1 MTTRYNDYIYFT
13 RLELENVKSFGE
25 RQFLDLTTDGQKP
38 ARWTLL
44 LGENG
49 VGKTTVLQCL
59 VRMRPDFENRPD
71 TGPDEEEW
79 GPEIAAEDDNTYFND
94 LMRNGPDVVARLEAR
109 MVAGF
114 KIDGTGGR
122 PNAIRCEATVER
134 RSGKFYDFQSKGTR
148 RKLCPQPVVL
158 AYGAG
163 RHIKLAKSEA
173 ELPGPVESLFD
184 AAVELVDA
192 EAILQRLD
200 YLVAKSRER
209 GPRRRLNSLT
219 NMLAAILPDVDRP
232 EDISINPP
240 LTAGLG
246 TGPAGVQVRTPHGQV
261 ALHQLSLGYQTVT
274 AWTIDIAWRLFNQ
287 YPDSPHPM
295 KEPAVV
301 IVDEIDLHLHPQ
313 WQRHIRE
320 HLTDH
325 FPNVQFIATAH
336 SPLIAQDCLE
346 ENLALLRLDESEH
359 QVEIV
364 NEPAVVHS
372 WRLDQVITSE
382 LYGFDSARSDLTN
395 EFIERRLEL
404 LRKPELD
411 EAEQRELEELEIRV
425 ASLGPGWTE
434 DDEVA
439 RRVVERTTEIL
450 RQRRTA

>member
-1 MTTRYNDYIYFT
+1 MATPYNDHIYFT
-13 RLELENVKSFGE
+13 RLELENVKSVGE
-25 RQFLDLTTDGQKP
+25 RQFLDLTTDGQRP

-49 VGKTTVLQCL
+49 VGKTTILQCL
-59 VRMRPDFENRPD
+59 VRMRPDFENRPGK
-71 TGPDEEEW
+71 GPDEEEW
-79 GPEIAAEDDNTYFND
+79 WPEIATEDDNAYFND
-94 LMRNGPDVVARLEAR
+94 LMRNGTDVVAHLEAQ
-109 MVAGF
+109 MVAGYT
-114 KIDGTGGR
+114 IDGKGER
-122 PNAIRCEATVER
+122 PNPIRCEATVER
-134 RSGKFYDFQSKGTR
+134 RVGKFFDFQSKGTR
-148 RKLCPQPVVL
+148 KKLCPQPVVF

-200 YLVAKSRER
+200 YLVAKSKDR

-246 TGPAGVQVRTPHGQV
+246 TGPAGVQVRTPYGQV

-274 AWTIDIAWRLFNQ
+274 AWTIDIGWRLFNQ
-287 YPDSPHPM
+287 YPESPHPM
-295 KEPAVV
+295 REPAVV

-320 HLTDH
+320 HLTKH

-346 ENLALLRLDESEH
+346 ENLVLLRLDESEH

-364 NEPAVVHS
+364 NEPTVVNS
-372 WRLDQVITSE
+372 WRLDQVVTSE
-382 LYGFDSARSDLTN
+382 LFGFDSARSDTTN
-395 EFIERRLEL
+395 QFIERRLEL

-411 EAEQRELEELEIRV
+411 EAEQREIEQLEMRV
-425 ASLGPGWTE
+425 SSLGPGWTE

>member
-1 MTTRYNDYIYFT
+1 MATPYNDHIYFT

-25 RQFLDLTTDGQKP
+25 RQFLDLTTDGQRP

-71 TGPDEEEW
+71 TDPEEEEW
-79 GPEIAAEDDNTYFND
+79 WPEIATEDDNTYFDD
-94 LMRNGPDVVARLEAR
+94 LMRNGPDIVANLEAH

-114 KIDGTGGR
+114 TIDGKGGR
-122 PNAIRCEATVER
+122 PNPIICEAAVER
-134 RSGKFYDFQSKGTR
+134 RGGRFFDFQSKGTR
-148 RKLCPQPVVL
+148 RRLCPQPVVF

-219 NMLAAILPDVDRP
+219 SMLAAILPDVEGPD
-232 EDISINPP
+232 DISINPP

-320 HLTDH
+320 HLTQH

-364 NEPAVVHS
+364 NEPAIVRG

-382 LYGFDSARSDLTN
+382 LFGFDSARSDATN
-395 EFIERRLEL
+395 QFIERRLEL
-404 LRKPELD
+404 LKKPELD
-411 EAEQRELEELEIRV
+411 EPEQHELEELETRV
-425 ASLGPGWTE
+425 SSLGPGWTE